1 MISEGSCD
9 TEEDWCHYAQ
19 NLALHHRNKLHF
31 KMLILLK
38 YYYRKHLFQFFII
51 FSEFLV
57 IFAATVNK
65 ILFLNHL
72 KCIVSKLL
80 TKTVHLMSF
89 KKSYA
94 F

>member
-38 YYYRKHLFQFFII
+38 YYYRKPLFQFVII

-65 ILFLNHL
+65 ILF
-72 KCIVSKLL
+72 
-80 TKTVHLMSF
+80 KTI
-89 KKSYA
+89 
-94 F
+94 